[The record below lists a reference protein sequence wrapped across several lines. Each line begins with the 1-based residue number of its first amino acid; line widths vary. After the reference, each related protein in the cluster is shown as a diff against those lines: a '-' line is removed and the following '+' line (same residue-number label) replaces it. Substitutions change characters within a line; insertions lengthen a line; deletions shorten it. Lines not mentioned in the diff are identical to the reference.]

1 MAADG
6 VRIELK
12 SEDIAQGV
20 FARAADR
27 AVNAQPMWEDIGAS
41 LVTSTQHR
49 FERGVR
55 PDGSPWPPSMRA
67 LAEGGKT
74 LVESTRLMLSLTS
87 EATGVGVMVG
97 TNVLYAAAHQFG
109 ADIQQGARTQ
119 TIRFKRH
126 KRSGKLLKGFRRAKD
141 ATEERQVD
149 VGAHTIHLP
158 ARPFLGLDDDDQ
170 AEIAR
175 IVEDWL
181 TGPGGLDARQ

>member
-12 SEDIAQGV
+12 SEDIGA

-27 AVNAQPMWEDIGAS
+27 VVNAQPMWDDIGAS
-41 LVTSTQHR
+41 LVASTQRR
-49 FERGVR
+49 FERGIR

-74 LVESTRLMLSLTS
+74 LIDTARLMQSLTHEPS
-87 EATGVGVMVG
+87 GSGVMVG

-109 ADIQQGARTQ
+109 ADIQQGSRTQ

-126 KRSGKLLKGFRRAKD
+126 KRTGKLLQGFRRAKD

-149 VGAHTIHLP
+149 VAAHTIHLP

-170 AEIAR
+170 AEIGR

-181 TGPGGLDARQ
+181 TGPGGLDARR